1 MIPSSQPRPRARPR
15 PRVTVAPPQVIRL
28 PYRDY
33 AEWAAPARPAPHRA
47 SAGEL
52 ARWGIAGIV
61 TGNLIGFAVDPHGA
75 WAAITGAVAQ
85 LLGR

>member
-1 MIPSSQPRPRARPR
+1 MIPSSQPRPRPR
-15 PRVTVAPPQVIRL
+15 SRATPLPPQVIRL
-28 PYRDY
+28 PQRDY
-33 AEWAAPARPAPHRA
+33 TEWAAPARPAPHRA

-75 WAAITGAVAQ
+75 WSAIAGAAAQ